1 MTTEN
6 TTRPVL
12 FMAGGTGG
20 HIFPALAIAEKMQQ
34 QAIPVQWLG
43 SQQGMEGE
51 LIPKTGITL
60 HTLAVTGL
68 RGKGLTRLFAAPFRL
83 LAAVWQAIRLLR
95 TIRPRLVIG
104 MGGFASG
111 PGGIA
116 AWILG
121 IPLCIHEQNA
131 VAGLTNSWLA
141 KMATVVMQAFPYTFP
156 PHYKAITTGNPLRS
170 TIHPQPKKET
180 DTVNILIIGGSLGAK
195 ILNETVPVAL
205 QHVSA
210 SISVRHQTGKRHYE
224 AMQAAYHDAA
234 FPVELE
240 AFIDDMGAAYAWADI
255 VICRAGALTVS
266 ELAQA
271 GVGSILIPFPHAVD
285 DHQTRNAEF
294 LVENNAAILVPQSQL
309 TVEKLTEIVQELSEN
324 QATMLAMSEA
334 ALACATP
341 EATAQV
347 TQYCLDVA
355 LPANKKEK

>member
-6 TTRPVL
+6 TIRPVL

-20 HIFPALAIAEKMQQ
+20 HIFPALAIAEQMQK

-43 SQQGMEGE
+43 SAQGMEGD
-51 LIPKTGITL
+51 LIPKAGITL
-60 HTLAVTGL
+60 HTLAITGL
-68 RGKGLTRLFAAPFRL
+68 RGKGIARLLTAPFSL
-83 LAAVWQAIRLLR
+83 LAAVWQAIGLLR
-95 TIRPRLVIG
+95 RIRPRLVVG

-121 IPLCIHEQNA
+121 IPLCVHEQNA

-170 TIHPQPKKET
+170 TINSHPKKVAET
-180 DTVNILIIGGSLGAK
+180 VHILIVGGSLGAQV
-195 ILNETVPVAL
+195 LNETVPAAL
-205 QHVSA
+205 KQLSTP
-210 SISVRHQTGKRHYE
+210 ISVRHQTGKRHYE
-224 AMQAAYHDAA
+224 RMQTAYDDAT
-234 FPVELE
+234 FPVELD
-240 AFIDDMGAAYAWADI
+240 AFIDNMGAAYAWADI

-309 TVEKLTEIVQELSEN
+309 TVEKLTKILQTLSADQNEV
-324 QATMLAMSEA
+324 MAMSKA
-334 ALACATP
+334 ALNCATP
-341 EATAQV
+341 DATTQV
-347 TQYCLDVA
+347 TRYCLDAA